1 MPPCVMFTQESES
14 IIPRIVLIGLAAP
27 LSRLQ
32 ADNARDVTKAPI
44 PEGPLCGPKLL
55 TLVRFRSARKALQGP
70 LSRRFGLI
78 RLRRGAG

>member
-1 MPPCVMFTQESES
+1 MLTQESES
-14 IIPRIVLIGLAAP
+14 IIPRIVLLGLAAP

-44 PEGPLCGPKLL
+44 PEGPLCGPKLS
-55 TLVRFRSARKALQGP
+55 TLVASVRAEGALQGP
-70 LSRRFGLI
+70 FSRRFGLI